1 MEELKEHQENEAH
14 KLLEKLEREAKEEEE
29 RRIREFETY
38 RIRTINEARNTQAA
52 ELSSRNEMGTEES
65 QRVGWFFYYNRLSV
79 STAKI
84 TINRSF
90 VSRFKILINPTKFSI
105 QRWIEK
111 YILFCA
117 L

>member
-38 RIRTINEARNTQAA
+38 RIRTINEARNRQAA

-65 QRVGWFFYYNRLSV
+65 QRVRWFFFYKRLFQLI
-79 STAKI
+79 AKI
-84 TINRSF
+84 ISVHSF
-90 VSRFKILINPTKFSI
+90 QDLSSDLIQNILSG
-105 QRWIEK
+105 
-111 YILFCA
+111 
-117 L
+117 